1 MITGAGAAKE
11 KCLAGSGVVCPRVQ
25 CTDASSPP
33 SQRSLQ
39 GQQQTRWTCWSCHYT
54 TPHAACSTP
63 RPGRPPFASSRGRL
77 STSNCFLDRF
87 TLFHHIHLV
96 TPNSLSNLPPGSLL
110 RRLPA
115 PGTASS
121 PGPPNHSSASEPVPW
136 ASWARS
142 RPVLCLDCF
151 PATCDALRHGAHY
164 SRARPHGQVLLRG
177 SWRTGKVWL

>member
-1 MITGAGAAKE
+1 M
-11 KCLAGSGVVCPRVQ
+11 Q
-25 CTDASSPP
+25 CADGSSPL
-33 SQRSLQ
+33 QRSLPLQ
-39 GQQQTRWTCWSCHYT
+39 RAAAAAVGQADLLELSLH
-54 TPHAACSTP
+54 HAARRLLHAP
-63 RPGRPPFASSRGRL
+63 PGRPPFASSRGRL

-87 TLFHHIHLV
+87 TLFHHIHLA
-96 TPNSLSNLPPGSLL
+96 TPNSLSNLPPGSLP
-110 RRLPA
+110 RRPSA

-121 PGPPNHSSASEPVPW
+121 SGPSKRSSTSEPVPW

-177 SWRTGKVWL
+177 SWRTGKV